1 MGIVLSWAPPPYKHQ
16 KEGHHHVNC
25 QENTYVICVLRL
37 FGLVQDQQLQVGQGA
52 TLDYAR

>member
-1 MGIVLSWAPPPYKHQ
+1 VLSWAPPPYKHQ